1 MATGVRR
8 RSFLR
13 APVVA
18 RLGAIALVGGGLL
31 AGPAAG
37 AAGPAA
43 PPQVL
48 PEVPVTAT
56 DSRVGPANNTPMIV
70 ADPSEPSFVAL
81 ANRQDAPDFS
91 CTLHVSGDGGRGWL
105 PVQPVPEL
113 PDGAEKCYA
122 PEVAFDREGTLY
134 YLFVGLAGGGNEPM
148 GAFLTTSTD
157 RGQTFSAPRPV
168 LGPLNFGVR
177 MAIDPGLGEKGR
189 LHLVWLHAT
198 SDPPLG
204 AFGPPPNPVLA
215 AYSDDGGA
223 TFSSPVQVSDPE
235 RQRVVA
241 PALALGPDHAV
252 HVAYYDLKDDL
263 IDYQGLEGPTWKG
276 TWSLVVASSSDGGAT
291 FSRGESVDDEIVPHE
306 RVMLIFTM
314 PPASLVADDEGRL
327 CAAWTDAR
335 HGDADAVARCSNG
348 RGEPWGELRRL
359 NDDPQGNGS
368 SQYMPRLSVS
378 PEGRI
383 DAIFYDRRDDAED
396 IGNHVY
402 YTFSTD
408 EAETFASNLR
418 LTADGSSSQIGQ
430 RYTNTSAEGLVE
442 FGSRLGLLSQ
452 PHQVVAAWTDTR
464 NSKQPPGQ
472 DVFATTVVF
481 PEGEGGLAPGTGV
494 VLLASAGALGLFGT
508 VLVFRRRRQGN
519 RSGSEDDVVLA
530 GPEGG
535 RRS

>member
-8 RSFLR
+8 RSFLC
-13 APVVA
+13 APVAA
-18 RLGAIALVGGGLL
+18 RLVAAALIGGGLL
-31 AGPAAG
+31 AGSVAS
-37 AAGPAA
+37 AAGPTT

-56 DSRVGPANNTPMIV
+56 DQRVGPANNTPMIV
-70 ADPSEPSFVAL
+70 ADPSEPRFVTL

-91 CTLHVSGDGGRGWL
+91 CTLHVSGDGGRSWL
-105 PVQPVPEL
+105 PVQPVPQL

-148 GAFLTTSTD
+148 GAFLTTSAD
-157 RGQTFSAPRPV
+157 RGQTFSPPRQV
-168 LGPLNFGVR
+168 LGPLNFAVR
-177 MAIDPGLGEKGR
+177 MAIDPGLGDRGR

-204 AFGPPPNPVLA
+204 AFGPPPNPILA

-223 TFSSPVQVSDPE
+223 TFSSPVQVSDAE

-252 HVAYYDLKDDL
+252 HVAYYDLEDDV
-263 IDYQGLEGPTWKG
+263 IDYQGLEGPTWNG
-276 TWSLVVASSSDGGAT
+276 TWSLVVANSVDGGDS
-291 FSRGESVDDEIVPHE
+291 FSGGKVVDDSIAPHE

-314 PPASLVADDEGRL
+314 PPASLVADAEGRL
-327 CAAWTDAR
+327 CAAWTDG
-335 HGDADAVARCSNG
+335 GDPDALLRCSVDQG
-348 RGEPWGELRRL
+348 RGWSEVRRL
-359 NDDPQGNGS
+359 NDDAVDNGRR
-368 SQYMPRLSVS
+368 QYLPRISMA
-378 PEGRI
+378 PTGRL

-408 EAETFASNLR
+408 EAKTFASNLR

-481 PEGEGGLAPGTGV
+481 PQEEGGLAPGTGV
-494 VLLASAGALGLFGT
+494 VLLASVGALGLVGLI
-508 VLVFRRRRQGN
+508 VLSRRRRQGN
-519 RSGSEDDVVLA
+519 RSGSEDDVGVA
-530 GPEGG
+530 GAEGG

>member
-1 MATGVRR
+1 MTATGVRR

-13 APVVA
+13 APVAA
-18 RLGAIALVGGGLL
+18 RLVAAALVGGGLL
-31 AGPAAG
+31 AGSVAS

-56 DSRVGPANNTPMIV
+56 DQRVGPANNTPMIV
-70 ADPSEPSFVAL
+70 ADPSEPSFVTL
-81 ANRQDAPDFS
+81 ANRLDAPDFS
-91 CTLHVSGDGGRGWL
+91 CALHVSGDGGRSWL
-105 PVQPVPEL
+105 PVSPVPQL

-148 GAFLTTSTD
+148 GAFLTTSSD
-157 RGQTFSAPRPV
+157 RGQTFSPPRQV
-168 LGPLNFGVR
+168 LGPLNFAVR
-177 MAIDPGLGEKGR
+177 MAIDPSLGDTGR

-252 HVAYYDLKDDL
+252 HVAYYDLEDDAV
-263 IDYQGLEGPTWKG
+263 DYQGLEGPTWRG
-276 TWSLVVASSSDGGAT
+276 TWSLVVASSFDGGGR
-291 FSRGESVDDEIVPHE
+291 FGPGVVVDDAIVPHE

-314 PPASLVADDEGRL
+314 PPASLVADAQGRL
-327 CAAWTDAR
+327 CAAWTEAR
-335 HGDADAVARCSNG
+335 YGDADAMARCSSDG
-348 RGEPWGELRRL
+348 GERWGELRRL

-378 PEGRI
+378 PEGRL
-383 DAIFYDRRDDAED
+383 DAIFYDRRDDPED

-402 YTFSTD
+402 YTFSMD
-408 EAETFASNLR
+408 EAESFASNIR

-442 FGSRLGLLSQ
+442 FGSRLGLLSL

-472 DVFATTVVF
+472 DVFATTVVL
-481 PEGEGGLAPGTGV
+481 PDGEGGIPGVAGV
-494 VLLASAGALGLFGT
+494 VLASGVLALAGGAFLLLG
-508 VLVFRRRRQGN
+508 RRRRGN
-519 RSGSEDDVVLA
+519 RDGSREKLQAPAESG
-530 GPEGG
+530 
-535 RRS
+535 

>member
-1 MATGVRR
+1 M
-8 RSFLR
+8 
-13 APVVA
+13 
-18 RLGAIALVGGGLL
+18 
-31 AGPAAG
+31 
-37 AAGPAA
+37 
-43 PPQVL
+43 
-48 PEVPVTAT
+48 
-56 DSRVGPANNTPMIV
+56 
-70 ADPSEPSFVAL
+70 
-81 ANRQDAPDFS
+81 
-91 CTLHVSGDGGRGWL
+91 SGDGGRGWL

-204 AFGPPPNPVLA
+204 AFGPPPNPILA

-442 FGSRLGLLSQ
+442 FGSRLGLLSH
-452 PHQVVAAWTDTR
+452 PHQAVAAWTDTR
-464 NSKQPPGQ
+464 NSKRPPGQ

-481 PEGEGGLAPGTGV
+481 PEGEEGLAPGAGV
-494 VLLASAGALGLFGT
+494 VLLAAGAAALTGLV
-508 VLVFRRRRQGN
+508 VLFRGRRQRN
-519 RSGSEDDVVLA
+519 RSDDQKH
-530 GPEGG
+530 EGAPDERVG
-535 RRS
+535 